1 MKKIVKIWML
11 SFLFFSCSQDFLE
24 KKSDQKLLIP
34 NTLEDFQLL
43 LDNNGVMNRTPGLG
57 LIASDDFYIT
67 ETGFDNLDE
76 INQRA
81 YIWELN
87 EDLGLTNSDWRVPYE
102 QIFYSNIVLDGL
114 ARLKIT
120 GKESDAIKGQ
130 ALFFR
135 AYALFGLLQ
144 EFAPPYRKERAFL
157 DEAVP
162 VPLEMDITSA
172 RPVRKVGEV
181 YAQILQDLTAA
192 EQILPR
198 TQPIKTRPS
207 AVAALSLLGRVCLLM
222 GNHQEAEIYLE
233 KVHLEYNRLIDYN
246 TLAPTASRPFPTDYP
261 TGPGNDEIIFYS
273 PFINY
278 SYLGYTNTQVRVE
291 KSTVD
296 LYAANDLRRTLY
308 FRDRGDNIYTFKG
321 SYSGSRISTLFA
333 GLSTD
338 ENYLNYAEA
347 LVWNGKN
354 ERAEQVLNQLLKTRY
369 TTGTYLGIQ
378 RREGE
383 QLLDVVLL
391 ERKKSLIGKGARW
404 WDMRRFNNDEQRMI
418 KVVKSVK
425 GQIYELK
432 MNDERLQFSFP
443 MDERVGNG

>member
-1 MKKIVKIWML
+1 MKKIVMIWVFG
-11 SFLFFSCSQDFLE
+11 FLFFSCSKEFLE

-81 YIWELN
+81 YTWELN
-87 EDLGLTNSDWRVPYE
+87 RDLGLTNSDWRVPYE

-114 ARLKIT
+114 VKLGMANNE
-120 GKESDAIKGQ
+120 GAEIKGQ

-144 EFAPPYRKERAFL
+144 EFAPPYRRERASL
-157 DEAVP
+157 QDAVP
-162 VPLEMDITSA
+162 VPLGMDITSD
-172 RPVRKVGEV
+172 RPIKKVAEV
-181 YAQILQDLTAA
+181 YDQILQDLILA
-192 EQILPR
+192 EQLLPR
-198 TQPIKTRPS
+198 TQAIKTRPS

-222 GNHQEAEIYLE
+222 ENYLEAETYLE
-233 KVHLEYNRLIDYN
+233 RVHLEYSRLIDYN
-246 TLAPTASRPFPTDYP
+246 TLSPTASRPFPTDFP

-278 SYLGYTNTQVRVE
+278 SFLGYTNTQVRVD
-291 KSTVD
+291 KKMVD
-296 LYAANDLRRTLY
+296 LYASNDLRRGLY
-308 FRDRGDNIYTFKG
+308 YQDRGDDIYTFKG

-347 LVWNGKN
+347 LVRNGKS
-354 ERAEQVLNQLLKTRY
+354 EKAEQILDELLETRY
-369 TTGTYLGIQ
+369 ATETYPGIQ
-378 RREGE
+378 REDDMN
-383 QLLDVVLL
+383 LLDIVLL
-391 ERKKSLIGKGARW
+391 ERQKSLIGKGARW
-404 WDMRRFNNDEQRMI
+404 WDIRRFNHDEQNMI
-418 KVVKSVK
+418 NVVKSVK
-425 GQIYELK
+425 GVDYELEL
-432 MNDERLQFSFP
+432 NDERLKFSFP
-443 MDERVGNG
+443 MDERIGD

>member
-1 MKKIVKIWML
+1 MKKIVMIWMFG
-11 SFLFFSCSQDFLE
+11 FLFFSCSKEFLE

-81 YIWELN
+81 YTWELN
-87 EDLGLTNSDWRVPYE
+87 RDLGLTNSDWRVPYE

-114 ARLKIT
+114 IKLGMANNE
-120 GKESDAIKGQ
+120 GAEIKGQ

-144 EFAPPYRKERAFL
+144 EFAPPYRRERASQQ
-157 DEAVP
+157 DAVP
-162 VPLEMDITSA
+162 VPLGMDITSD
-172 RPVRKVGEV
+172 RPIKKVAEV
-181 YAQILQDLTAA
+181 YDQILQDLILA
-192 EQILPR
+192 EQLLPR
-198 TQPIKTRPS
+198 TQAIKTRPS

-222 GNHQEAEIYLE
+222 ENYLEAETYLE
-233 KVHLEYNRLIDYN
+233 RVYLEYSRLIDYN
-246 TLAPTASRPFPTDYP
+246 TLVPTASRPFPTDFP

-278 SYLGYTNTQVRVE
+278 SFLGYTNTQVRVE
-291 KSTVD
+291 KRTVD
-296 LYAANDLRRTLY
+296 LYAPDDLRRGLY
-308 FRDRGDNIYTFKG
+308 FQDRGDDIYTFKG

-338 ENYLNYAEA
+338 ENYLNYAEV
-347 LVWNGKN
+347 LVRNGKN
-354 ERAEQVLNQLLKTRY
+354 ERAEQILDELLETRY
-369 TTGTYLGIQ
+369 TTETYPGIQ
-378 RREGE
+378 REDDMN
-383 QLLDVVLL
+383 LLDVVLL
-391 ERKKSLIGKGARW
+391 ERQKSLIGKGARW
-404 WDMRRFNNDEQRMI
+404 WDIRRFNHDEQNMI

-425 GQIYELK
+425 GVDYELEL
-432 MNDERLQFSFP
+432 NDERLQFSFP
-443 MDERVGNG
+443 MDESVGN